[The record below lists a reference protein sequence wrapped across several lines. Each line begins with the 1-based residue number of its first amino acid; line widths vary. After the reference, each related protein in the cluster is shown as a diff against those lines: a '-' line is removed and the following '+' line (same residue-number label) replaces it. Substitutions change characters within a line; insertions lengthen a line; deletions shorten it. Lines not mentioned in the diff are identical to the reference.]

1 MADADGTPP
10 RRIAWVTGASR
21 GVGRGVAVALGQA
34 GWVVYVTARSS
45 ADGRTGHLPGTV
57 EQTADAV
64 TEAGGLGVAVPC
76 DHRDDAAVRAV
87 AARITA
93 DHGRLDLLVNNA
105 WAGYERLNAG
115 GWEEWNAPFW
125 EQPLE
130 LFDAMFGGGVR
141 THYVAAAVSAP
152 LLIATPRSLVVTVSV
167 AVPETEQHAFG
178 TAYAMAKTA
187 DAVTAAGGLGIAVK
201 CDHRDDAAVR
211 AVAARITADHGR
223 LDLLVNNAWAGYERL
238 NAGGWQEWNAPFWE
252 QPLELFDAMFSGGVR
267 AHYVAA
273 AVTAPLLIATP
284 QSLVVTVSVAVPET
298 EQHAF
303 GAAYAMAKTADDRL
317 ALAAAIQLGEHGVA
331 SVAVHPD
338 WVRTEG
344 VLQFA
349 DQADLSAS
357 QSPEGVGRAIAALAG
372 DPEVMS
378 LTGQALTVRAL
389 AARYGVD
396 VSS

>member
-1 MADADGTPP
+1 MADAGGQPG
-10 RRIAWVTGASR
+10 RRVAWVTGASR
-21 GVGRGVAVALGQA
+21 GVGRGVALALGQA

-45 ADGRTGHLPGTV
+45 AAGRTGHLPGTV

-64 TEAGGLGVAVPC
+64 TAAGGSGVAVPC
-76 DHRDDAAVRAV
+76 DHQDDAAVTAV

-93 DHGRLDLLVNNA
+93 DHDRLDLLVNNA

-115 GWEEWNAPFW
+115 AWQEWNAPMW

-141 THYVAAAVSAP
+141 AHYVATAVCAP
-152 LLIATPRSLVVTVSV
+152 LLIATPDSLVVTVSV
-167 AVPETEQHAFG
+167 AVPEAEQH
-178 TAYAMAKTA
+178 
-187 DAVTAAGGLGIAVK
+187 
-201 CDHRDDAAVR
+201 R
-211 AVAARITADHGR
+211 
-223 LDLLVNNAWAGYERL
+223 
-238 NAGGWQEWNAPFWE
+238 
-252 QPLELFDAMFSGGVR
+252 
-267 AHYVAA
+267 
-273 AVTAPLLIATP
+273 
-284 QSLVVTVSVAVPET
+284 
-298 EQHAF
+298 F
-303 GAAYAMAKTADDRL
+303 GAAYAMAKAADDRL

-349 DQADLSAS
+349 EQVDLSAS
-357 QSPEGVGRAIAALAG
+357 QSPEGVGRAIAALAD
-372 DPEVMS
+372 DPEVMGM
-378 LTGQALTVRAL
+378 TGQALTVKAL

>member
-1 MADADGTPP
+1 MADDEPG
-10 RRIAWVTGASR
+10 RRVAWVTGASR

-45 ADGRTGHLPGTV
+45 AARRTGHLPGTV
-57 EQTADAV
+57 EQTAEAV
-64 TEAGGLGVAVPC
+64 TAGGGRGVAVPC
-76 DHRDDAAVRAV
+76 DHTHDEAVKAV
-87 AARITA
+87 ASRIRA

-105 WAGYERLNAG
+105 WGGYERLNAG
-115 GWEEWNAPFW
+115 GWEEWNAPLW

-141 THYVAAAVSAP
+141 AHYVATAVCAP

-167 AVPETEQHAFG
+167 AVPETEQH
-178 TAYAMAKTA
+178 
-187 DAVTAAGGLGIAVK
+187 
-201 CDHRDDAAVR
+201 
-211 AVAARITADHGR
+211 
-223 LDLLVNNAWAGYERL
+223 
-238 NAGGWQEWNAPFWE
+238 
-252 QPLELFDAMFSGGVR
+252 S
-267 AHYVAA
+267 
-273 AVTAPLLIATP
+273 
-284 QSLVVTVSVAVPET
+284 
-298 EQHAF
+298 F

-331 SVAVHPD
+331 SVAVHPG

-349 DQADLSAS
+349 EQADLSAS

-372 DPEVMS
+372 DPELMS
-378 LTGQALTVRAL
+378 LTGQALAVETL

-396 VSS
+396 VSA

>member
-1 MADADGTPP
+1 MTGADGQPE
-10 RRIAWVTGASR
+10 RRVAWVTGASR

-45 ADGRTGHLPGTV
+45 AAGRTGHLPGTV

-64 TEAGGLGVAVPC
+64 TAGGGSGVAVPC

-115 GWEEWNAPFW
+115 AWQEWNAPLW

-141 THYVAAAVSAP
+141 AHYVATAVCAP
-152 LLIATPRSLVVTVSV
+152 LLIATPGSLVVTVSV
-167 AVPETEQHAFG
+167 AVPEAEQH
-178 TAYAMAKTA
+178 
-187 DAVTAAGGLGIAVK
+187 
-201 CDHRDDAAVR
+201 R
-211 AVAARITADHGR
+211 
-223 LDLLVNNAWAGYERL
+223 
-238 NAGGWQEWNAPFWE
+238 
-252 QPLELFDAMFSGGVR
+252 
-267 AHYVAA
+267 
-273 AVTAPLLIATP
+273 
-284 QSLVVTVSVAVPET
+284 
-298 EQHAF
+298 F
-303 GAAYAMAKTADDRL
+303 GAAYAMAKSADDRL

-349 DQADLSAS
+349 DQVDLSSS

-372 DPEVMS
+372 DPEVIG
-378 LTGQALTVRAL
+378 LTGQALTVKAL